1 MFLCIIGSVKLR
13 RKADEELG
21 PMARVALGPS
31 YFFCPTYPTI
41 HSISMYMVS
50 ASSLLGTQ
58 THYLKHCTLREE
70 KRAIQDNGRSC
81 RSLQRLGGRV
91 GDTDLSLVS

>member
-1 MFLCIIGSVKLR
+1 MKSRSGPRWGLW
-13 RKADEELG
+13 LG
-21 PMARVALGPS
+21 WLSGQA
-31 YFFCPTYPTI
+31 
-41 HSISMYMVS
+41 ISFVRPIPLY
-50 ASSLLGTQ
+50 TE
-58 THYLKHCTLREE
+58 HCTLREE